1 LSGVLVKEMSGVLV
15 KEMKILTLVMMM
27 REMMAVLIGV
37 SPLLLNQVRIL
48 ILMYPRPRL
57 RRKKVDDLK
66 NKLKQY
72 KFSSKAFGKIAKRKP
87 PIDEQKMKDLSSKIP
102 SIMKASVKGVEKMK
116 SFTRDKRTVLEIIKG
131 IYASGLFTLG
141 TASSPINRQVIPAFR
156 YIFHAANE
164 MKPKDIARVAML
176 RKLAEAVQD
185 CQQVQAREILRIFG
199 DLTNQNQTF
208 ESQIQY
214 LLLKQKEETLDR
226 FISQF
231 HKDCDEDHTK
241 VKPAQ
246 QRAHLKSAYIDML
259 GEQLGLEAVE
269 AARGDRFLPE
279 VRKELAN
286 GVWGGVK
293 VEAIFKMLTRQ
304 LSLELFIQY
313 LLADIN
319 NQSDNADRLINKD
332 CIFKWVEKNMS
343 LENANKVFW
352 DEDRAHEY
360 VGMDPC
366 KPLDKNKFHPF
377 LSQKFLLRIL
387 TEMEFIER
395 K

>member
-1 LSGVLVKEMSGVLV
+1 MSDDFEDDGWG
-15 KEMKILTLVMMM
+15 EGDDDGWGDGEDPGEGEDWGDTTLVDPNA
-27 REMMAVLIGV
+27 EDPDLGFTEVKTEE
-37 SPLLLNQVRIL
+37 
-48 ILMYPRPRL
+48 
-57 RRKKVDDLK
+57 KKAEDLK
-66 NKLKQY
+66 KQLAKY
-72 KFSSKAFGKIAKRKP
+72 KFSTKAFGKLEERKAP
-87 PIDEQKMKDLSSKIP
+87 SVKVKDLRSKIP
-102 SIMKASVKGVEKMK
+102 SIMKASVKGVAKMR
-116 SFTRDKRTVLEIIKG
+116 SFTRDSRPVIDIIGG
-131 IYASGLFTLG
+131 IYQKGLFTLG
-141 TASSPINRQVIPAFR
+141 GPTSGINKQVIPAIR

-164 MKPKDIARVAML
+164 MKPKDINRVAML

-246 QRAHLKSAYIDML
+246 QRAHLKSAYLDML
-259 GEQLGLEAVE
+259 GDQFGLEAVE
-269 AARGDRFLPE
+269 AARGDRFLND
-279 VRKELAN
+279 VRKELDN
-286 GVWGGVK
+286 GVWGGVS
-293 VEAIFKMLTRQ
+293 VSAIFLMLRKQ
-304 LSLELFIQY
+304 LSIELFIQY
-313 LLADIN
+313 ILADIN
-319 NQSDNADRLINKD
+319 NQSDNADRLLDRD

-343 LENANKVFW
+343 TDDAHLVFW
-352 DEDRAHEY
+352 DEDRVKEFE
-360 VGMDPC
+360 GQDPN
-366 KPLDKNKFHPF
+366 KPADKNKFNPF

-387 TEMEFIER
+387 VEMKFIER